1 MHSHTKGLMVR
12 LIHFRR
18 NHYCKNNWCVYPCGV
33 VIHHCHRNLLNQPY
47 KGSSFRLQPN
57 SDRRSHIL
65 HVIFLSFFFIPHD
78 HILLFMAYHKKA
90 ITIDKRNQ
98 FIHHVDATRCKPVPI
113 SSLIDH
119 LFRKYQILSE
129 SFGSIRVL
137 HSVTRCIATDP
148 GTRAN
153 AKKCHSF

>member
-78 HILLFMAYHKKA
+78 HILLFMAYHKKSHNNRQKKS
-90 ITIDKRNQ
+90 IYTSRWCN
-98 FIHHVDATRCKPVPI
+98 PVQAGTHFFPHR
-113 SSLIDH
+113 SSLS
-119 LFRKYQILSE
+119 QIPDL
-129 SFGSIRVL
+129 IRVFWK
-137 HSVTRCIATDP
+137 HSCSTLCDSMHRYRSGYPCK
-148 GTRAN
+148 R
-153 AKKCHSF
+153 